1 MPTFGTT
8 TKNYVSTLMVPN
20 LVDRREILNK
30 VLNVTNEDLSF
41 LEMLELMQRSEPSA
55 QVEYHNL
62 INEELSVNVT
72 VTAISTSGSFSTSAP
87 KVTVS
92 AADFAKV
99 RAGELVICPNG
110 KVG

>member
-8 TKNYVSTLMVPN
+8 SKNYVSTLMVPN

-41 LEMLELMQRSEPSA
+41 LEMLEMMNRSEVSA

-62 INEELSVNVT
+62 INEELSANIT
-72 VTAISTSGSFSTSAP
+72 VVSVSTSGSFTTAAP
-87 KVTVS
+87 KVTLS
-92 AADFAKV
+92 TADFAKV
-99 RAGELVICPNG
+99 RAGEIGRAHV
-110 KVG
+110 